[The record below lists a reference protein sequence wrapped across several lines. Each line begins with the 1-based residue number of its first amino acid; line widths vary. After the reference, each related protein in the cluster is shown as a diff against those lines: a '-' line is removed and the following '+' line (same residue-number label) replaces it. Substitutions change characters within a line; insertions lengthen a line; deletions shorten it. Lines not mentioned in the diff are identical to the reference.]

1 MKLTSFLAATALSL
15 AVALPTQAQDA
26 DAPVYLLAN
35 LGVENIEAYL
45 NDYGF
50 PVTPMLLAAGAEI
63 LVATPQVQTLEGEY
77 SPNWS
82 VVVRF
87 PNQAAAEG
95 WYMSDEYQA
104 MIPVRHS
111 LTDTDASTMV
121 LAPQFVMPTQ

>member
-1 MKLTSFLAATALSL
+1 MTIKTLITVAALSL
-15 AVALPTQAQDA
+15 GAALPAQAQDA
-26 DAPVYLLAN
+26 EGPVYLLAN
-35 LGVENIEAYL
+35 LEVENLETYL

-63 LVATPQVQTLEGEY
+63 LVATPQVQTLEGDY
-77 SPNWS
+77 ASNWS

-95 WYMSDEYQA
+95 WYNSAEYQA
-104 MIPVRHS
+104 MIPVRQE

-121 LAPQFVMPTQ
+121 LAPQFVMPN

>member
-1 MKLTSFLAATALSL
+1 MELKSVLAATALSL
-15 AVALPTQAQDA
+15 SFALPAQAQDA

-35 LGVENIEAYL
+35 LEVENLETYL

-63 LVATPQVQTLEGEY
+63 LVATPQVETLEGEY
-77 SPNWS
+77 GPNWS

-104 MIPVRHS
+104 IIPVRQS
-111 LTDTDASTMV
+111 LTDVDASTLV
-121 LAPQFVMPTQ
+121 IAPEFVMPAQ